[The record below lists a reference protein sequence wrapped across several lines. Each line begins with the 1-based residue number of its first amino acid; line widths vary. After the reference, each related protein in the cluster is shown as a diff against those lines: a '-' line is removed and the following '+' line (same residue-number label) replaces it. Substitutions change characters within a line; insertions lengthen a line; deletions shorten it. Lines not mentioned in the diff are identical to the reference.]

1 MLDPVQNRRGRPP
14 KGDRKQTIRPFPYT
28 ANPCP
33 YNLRKKANRAYGLGI
48 APAQCEPLPTD
59 TVPAQGETLPTDT
72 VPAQCE
78 PLPTDTVPAQ
88 CEPLP
93 TDTVPAQCEPLPT
106 DIASPQGETLPAD
119 DITPTESE
127 LAEGGF
133 SLQDDRVFFGQIPY
147 TGLMYAWECNGRVSV
162 KSDTPRGKDV
172 ESLFAYKD
180 GVRIRKFCIEYS
192 SHPGHLK
199 IIKVIDQGNDGTTLL
214 YYRSTH
220 SLIWFLSPFIHR

>member
-59 TVPAQGETLPTDT
+59 TVPAQGET
-72 VPAQCE
+72 
-78 PLPTDTVPAQ
+78 
-88 CEPLP
+88 LP